1 MGLNADVLDDLPDTP
16 IVDGDLIAPPSD
28 IPKSKESITIVP
40 ENDEV
45 KAEGP
50 IPQEQLEKLPTMD
63 VAFKL
68 VEDGQSKVV
77 QLKDVESEILAQES
91 INRHGAEYISAAF
104 EGFLSGP
111 VRLNEFT
118 VGLSK
123 TNYGYAVKQ
132 MATAVA
138 KEEAAVVSNFQL
150 LIDQPLSD
158 AKAILE
164 QLVASYIPAVRSML
178 YELRGQ
184 TLGLNEK
191 LAANKNVVVPMEGQF
206 VNLLKVD
213 LRSLDASKM
222 EGLSIDVKKLD
233 ASVRSIQQLLKC
245 PWVNALV
252 WSALEGKG
260 FDNVKNPETRM
271 SYIDCPLTVVELVKF
286 FSSDIDAIIDEVVK
300 DSQEAIQCLS
310 DVQVKSDEHKD
321 KPEAIKAYIN
331 EAMPTMQGC
340 FKTVSS
346 TAHFVNDLAKLSFSS
361 SCLFDFYASL

>member
-16 IVDGDLIAPPSD
+16 IVDGDLIAQPSD

-63 VAFKL
+63 VAFKI

-77 QLKDVESEILAQES
+77 QLRDVEAEILAQES

-104 EGFLSGP
+104 EDFLSGP

-123 TNYGYAVKQ
+123 THYAYSIKQ
-132 MATAVA
+132 MGSRIA

-150 LIDQPLSD
+150 LIDQPLND
-158 AKAILE
+158 AKVILE

-178 YELRGQ
+178 YDLRGQ
-184 TLGLNEK
+184 TLGLAEK
-191 LAANKNVVVPMEGQF
+191 LAANKNVVVPMENQF

-213 LRSLDASKM
+213 LRVLDASKI
-222 EGLSIDVKKLD
+222 EGLTIDVKKID
-233 ASVRSIQQLLKC
+233 AAVKSIQELIKC
-245 PWVNALV
+245 PFVNALIWTV
-252 WSALEGKG
+252 LEGKTYS
-260 FDNVKNPETRM
+260 NVQDSTSRL
-271 SYIDCPLTVVELVKF
+271 SYMGCALTIMDLVKF
-286 FSSDIDAIIDEVVK
+286 FSSDVESIIDEMVTA
-300 DSQEAIQCLS
+300 SEEAIKCLL
-310 DVQVKSDEHKD
+310 DVQSKSDQHKD
-321 KPEAIKAYIN
+321 KPEAIRAYIN
-331 EAMPTMQGC
+331 EAMPCLQEC
-340 FKTVSS
+340 FKTVSQ
-346 TAHFVNDLAKLSFSS
+346 TTHLVNDLAKLSFSS
-361 SCLFDFYASL
+361 SCLIEFYASL